1 MTAKFL
7 LMHSRDG
14 FIVQKSIWTVS
25 MLPFLLFPG
34 LKANVQNAPLI
45 SGGVGLL
52 TTTNGVVTYLQPV
65 ISPELWQVS

>member
-1 MTAKFL
+1 
-7 LMHSRDG
+7 
-14 FIVQKSIWTVS
+14 

-52 TTTNGVVTYLQPV
+52 TTTNGVATYLQPV
-65 ISPELWQVS
+65 ISPELWQVSQLSEQLSPSLTGTWFAI